1 MIKKRI
7 YFIITWGA
15 LVSIISVGPFVRPHQ
30 VLNNSTIVAESNKA
44 VGENYRIKSETNS
57 VEKESD
63 SAEQP
68 EVINYIVKAGD
79 TVGSISGLYGVSTK
93 TVALSNGIS
102 ENADLSQGQTLK
114 FPSVDGILYK
124 VNNSETL
131 WDIAVAYKKDVDEL
145 IAVNLLQDP
154 NKLKLNQEIIIPDA
168 DKLLVVKDNNLI
180 AKAET
185 KQKTLSRGGS
195 ISSVIKAF
203 STKVAWPLRGSITSP
218 FGKRSRD
225 NHPGIDIAA
234 PTGTTIQAA
243 SDGRVIFAG
252 WQDGYGKLLIIQGS
266 SELQTYYA
274 HTSEILV
281 KVGQTVSSGQ
291 VVAKVGM
298 TGETTGPHL
307 HFEVRKK
314 GNPVDPMNYLN

>member
-7 YFIITWGA
+7 YFILTWGV
-15 LVSIISVGPFVRPHQ
+15 LVSIISVGPFVRPKQ
-30 VLNNSTIVAESNKA
+30 VLTNNTIVTESNLL
-44 VGENYRIKSETNS
+44 VSENVKIMSETNS
-57 VEKESD
+57 VKKELD
-63 SAEQP
+63 NADKP

-79 TVGSISGLYGVSTK
+79 TVGSISRLYGVNTK
-93 TVALSNGIS
+93 TIAISNGIS
-102 ENADLSQGQTLK
+102 ENANLTQGQSLK
-114 FPSVDGILYK
+114 FPSVDGIIYK

-131 WDIAVAYKKDVDEL
+131 WDIAVAYKKDVDDL
-145 IAVNLLQDP
+145 ITVNSLKDP

-168 DKLLVVKDNNLI
+168 DKLLVVNDNNLI
-180 AKAET
+180 AKTET
-185 KQKTLSRGGS
+185 NQNQLSRGGS
-195 ISSVIKAF
+195 ISSVIKAS

-234 PTGTTIQAA
+234 PTGTNIKAA
-243 SDGRVIFAG
+243 SNGKVIFAG
-252 WQDGYGKLLIIQGS
+252 WQDGYGKLLIIQAS
-266 SELQTYYA
+266 SGLQTYYA

-307 HFEVRKK
+307 HFEVRKN
-314 GNPVDPMNYLN
+314 GNPVNPMNYLN